1 MSEPRVRRVAP
12 PPEPPIRPSRFS
24 GLLLWL
30 CAAAGLFLAGLPF
43 AVLSPLLAEMSMAQ
57 YELCV
62 NLCYYLV
69 FMVLPLALLLR
80 RRPGMYLACRPH
92 PISLFSMILIVSTAL
107 LGVFFFNGITV
118 LWCMPLEALGLNVNG
133 VSLPAAD
140 GTAGLL
146 LNVFTVAVLPGVCE
160 EFVFRGGLLSSLEPQ
175 GTRRAV
181 WISALLFALLHGS
194 VVGLPSQLL
203 LGALIAWLVI
213 YNHSIYAGLIY
224 HTVHNAASVIIDYL
238 NSVPTSLE
246 PAAQAAPQTMFQ
258 ALGGA
263 PGVMVLIVELI
274 FMGLLMRFALRSF
287 RMRAMLSGIRPV
299 EGTKKPLLRREWV
312 VLILGA
318 ALVLILYVMDFLSM
332 LGA

>member
-1 MSEPRVRRVAP
+1 MSELRIRRVVP
-12 PPEPPIRPSRFS
+12 PPEPPTRPSRFS

-43 AVLSPLLAEMSMAQ
+43 AILSPLMAKSTVAQ
-57 YELCV
+57 YELYV
-62 NLCYYLV
+62 NLSYYLV
-69 FMVLPLALLLR
+69 FMVLPLVLLLR

-92 PISLFSMILIVSTAL
+92 PISLFSTILIVSTAL

-118 LWCMPLEALGLNVNG
+118 LWCIPLEALGLNVNG
-133 VSLPAAD
+133 VSLPVASNT
-140 GTAGLL
+140 TALM

-160 EFVFRGGLLSSLEPQ
+160 EFVFRGAVLSSLEPQ

-203 LGALIAWLVI
+203 LGALIAWLVV
-213 YNHSIYAGLIY
+213 YSHSIYAGLIY

-238 NSVPTSLE
+238 NTVPSSVE
-246 PAAQAAPQTMFQ
+246 PAAQAAPQSMFQ

-263 PGVMVLIVELI
+263 PGLLVLVVELV

-287 RMRAMLSGIRPV
+287 RMRALLSGICPRQ
-299 EGTKKPLLRREWV
+299 GSKKPLRRREWV
-312 VLILGA
+312 VLVLGGV
-318 ALVLILYVMDFLSM
+318 LVLVLYAMDFVNM